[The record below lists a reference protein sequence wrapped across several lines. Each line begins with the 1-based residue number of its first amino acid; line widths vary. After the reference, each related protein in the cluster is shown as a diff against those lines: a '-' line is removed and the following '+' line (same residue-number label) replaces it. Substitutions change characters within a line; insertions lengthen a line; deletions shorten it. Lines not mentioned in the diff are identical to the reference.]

1 MGVVLGIKGKINKYH
16 KKRAAE
22 MMAAE
27 YTMNKEPNDELNS
40 QNEAKIKSFSSWINQ
55 VPSKKQIF
63 KSFKKELNYR
73 GPGRAKETDKIFES
87 TGDNCGETL

>member
-27 YTMNKEPNDELNS
+27 YAMNKEPNDELNS
-40 QNEAKIKSFSSWINQ
+40 QNKAKIK
-55 VPSKKQIF
+55 
-63 KSFKKELNYR
+63 
-73 GPGRAKETDKIFES
+73 
-87 TGDNCGETL
+87 